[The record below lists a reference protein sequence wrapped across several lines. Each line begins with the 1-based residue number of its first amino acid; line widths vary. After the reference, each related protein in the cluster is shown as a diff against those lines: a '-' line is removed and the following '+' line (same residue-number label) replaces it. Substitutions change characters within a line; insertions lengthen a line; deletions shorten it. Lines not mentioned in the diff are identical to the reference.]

1 MLYVQRSPFG
11 VFYFRMPIPK
21 NYHDIFGK
29 KEIKFSLKTKDKTEA
44 KILASRHIQN
54 FICKFQEMNI
64 SSFKIEDK
72 TLSISEKV
80 NEKIVSIEDLMK
92 KYFSERRLIQKTESQ
107 FRNAVR
113 RFLEVAGNK
122 KVNEYKRADL
132 LLFKDKMIDFPSRVR
147 HKDLALPVDKL
158 LVKYKDTKKIE
169 SRTLKSRYMDML
181 STLFNYAV
189 ANDYI
194 KTNPVSGIR
203 ISHPKKVEPARL
215 PFSIE
220 QLNVILQSEIFTK
233 QQSPQKIEYR
243 WIILLSLFTG
253 ARLEEICRLRK
264 QDVLKEDNISFVF
277 IRPDESHRLK
287 TISSYRRIPLHSKIF
302 DLGFQNYI
310 DALNGEFL
318 FPVMNSKPPVN
329 GKVSQAF
336 GKWFGRY
343 LMKIGVKN
351 SKICFHSFRHTLKAM
366 CRRAGIPKEIIDALA
381 GHAQNDTASSYGKDE
396 FGSVFTLRTL
406 SDAVERIA
414 DFQKLNFSKF

>member
-1 MLYVQRSPFG
+1 MLYVQKSPLG
-11 VFYFRMPIPK
+11 VFYFRMPVPK

-29 KEIKFSLKTKDKTEA
+29 KEIKFSLKTKDKTKA

-54 FICKFQEMNI
+54 FICKFQDMNI

-80 NEKIVSIEDLMK
+80 NDKIVSLEDVMR
-92 KYFSERRLIQKTESQ
+92 KYFSERGLIQKTESQ

-122 KVNEYKRADL
+122 NVNEYKRSDL
-132 LLFKDKMIDFPSRVR
+132 LLFKDKMLDFPSRVR
-147 HKDLALPVDKL
+147 HKDLDLPVDKL

-203 ISHPKKVEPARL
+203 ISHPKKIEPARL

-243 WIILLSLFTG
+243 
-253 ARLEEICRLRK
+253 
-264 QDVLKEDNISFVF
+264 
-277 IRPDESHRLK
+277 
-287 TISSYRRIPLHSKIF
+287 
-302 DLGFQNYI
+302 
-310 DALNGEFL
+310 
-318 FPVMNSKPPVN
+318 
-329 GKVSQAF
+329 
-336 GKWFGRY
+336 
-343 LMKIGVKN
+343 
-351 SKICFHSFRHTLKAM
+351 
-366 CRRAGIPKEIIDALA
+366 
-381 GHAQNDTASSYGKDE
+381 
-396 FGSVFTLRTL
+396 
-406 SDAVERIA
+406 
-414 DFQKLNFSKF
+414 